1 MKKPRKR
8 NEERVEGDVMPPRLD
23 RAPRKSGGGN
33 WIAGAIKH
41 PGAPTKSAKIADMTP
56 KAFADMTPKAF
67 AEKHK
72 GDSGKTGKRARLAL
86 TLGKL
91 KKG

>member
-23 RAPRKSGGGN
+23 RAPRRSGGGN

-41 PGAPTKSAKIADMTP
+41 PGAPTKSAKI
-56 KAFADMTPKAF
+56 ADMTPKAF

>member
-1 MKKPRKR
+1 MKRPRKR
-8 NEERVEGDVMPPRLD
+8 NEERVEGEAMPSRLD

-41 PGAPTKSAKIADMTP
+41 PGALTKSAKSADMTP
-56 KAFADMTPKAF
+56 HAF
-67 AEKHK
+67 AEKHE